1 MPKSN
6 QSSSSRSA
14 PSEDAR
20 EQRYQRKLLRNRVSA
35 QQSRDRKK
43 KAHDALEVEVHELKQ
58 RNLELVAQ
66 VGELET
72 KAEVLAAQLGE
83 KDATIQKLL
92 GVIHGLTAP
101 QEAQAA
107 PPAPMETAV
116 SAGAGVT
123 FSWGSLQQERPNQA
137 SPVAQQQEPVQDGAL
152 NDQDNGLPVLDLTD
166 IFWLEEHRGILE
178 FDDVH
183 NGYEF
188 DSNRPKL

>member
-6 QSSSSRSA
+6 QSSGSRSA

-35 QQSRDRKK
+35 QRSRDRKK
-43 KAHDALEVEVHELKQ
+43 KALDALEVEVHDLKQ

-66 VGELET
+66 VGDLET

-116 SAGAGVT
+116 SADAGVT
-123 FSWGSLQQERPNQA
+123 FSWGSLQQEHSNQA

-152 NDQDNGLPVLDLTD
+152 NDQDNGLPVLGIDD
-166 IFWLEEHRGILE
+166 ILKLEDGDFFM

-188 DSNRPKL
+188 DPSRPKC